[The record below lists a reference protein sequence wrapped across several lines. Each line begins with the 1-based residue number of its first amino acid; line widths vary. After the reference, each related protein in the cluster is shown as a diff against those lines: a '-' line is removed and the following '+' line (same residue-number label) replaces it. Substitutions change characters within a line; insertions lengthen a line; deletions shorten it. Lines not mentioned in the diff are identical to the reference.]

1 MIATVR
7 PGSIE
12 TRASAVAEPAIVHS
26 DTAVQV
32 SSGPTIASS
41 QAVEVTA
48 DRPALTAADVVI
60 SGGRGV
66 GSEENFKLVEDLA
79 DQFNAAIG
87 ASRAAVD
94 SGYVP
99 HNLQVGQTGVSVSPD
114 LYIAVGISGAIQ
126 HLAGM
131 QTAKTIIAIN
141 KDEDAPIFEVADFGV
156 VGDLFEVL
164 PQIVDEISTRKS

>member
-1 MIATVR
+1 EV
-7 PGSIE
+7 E
-12 TRASAVAEPAIVHS
+12 
-26 DTAVQV
+26 V

-60 SGGRGV
+60 SGGRGI
-66 GSEENFKLVEDLA
+66 GSEENFKLIEDLA

-99 HNLQVGQTGVSVSPD
+99 HNLQVGD
-114 LYIAVGISGAIQ
+114 R
-126 HLAGM
+126 
-131 QTAKTIIAIN
+131 K
-141 KDEDAPIFEVADFGV
+141 
-156 VGDLFEVL
+156 
-164 PQIVDEISTRKS
+164 STRLNSSHVSISYAVLCLKQ

>member
-1 MIATVR
+1 WADDGQEPVVAHTVFGGDYNTEYTVEGGLMIVTIR
-7 PGSIE
+7 PGAIE
-12 TRASAVAEPAIVHS
+12 TQASAVAEPPIVHS
-26 DTAVQV
+26 DTEVEV

-48 DRPALTAADVVI
+48 DRPALPASDVLI
-60 SGGRGV
+60 SGGRGI
-66 GSEENFKLVEDLA
+66 GSAENFKLIEYLA

-114 LYIAVGISGAIQ
+114 LYIAVGI
-126 HLAGM
+126 
-131 QTAKTIIAIN
+131 
-141 KDEDAPIFEVADFGV
+141 
-156 VGDLFEVL
+156 
-164 PQIVDEISTRKS
+164 